1 MRNGVELVEI
11 LDNYLE
17 SKKISRRQ
25 FCTMIGIPNST
36 VSSWKVKNILPNT
49 ELISKVAKFLNV
61 SIDWLVNGENPQQE
75 ISIAAISRHTI
86 MDRIETILRQ
96 NTNSFQTPFEE
107 LYAEHLG
114 KIAEFN
120 LINNW
125 SLGRTNIPESV
136 LTGIAKELKVTSDW
150 LLTGKEET
158 DQVIDTYL
166 YKLAKE
172 HEGVLKGF
180 DCLDPEKQKAISKEI
195 ADSLELRRLQ
205 REAKLKQ
212 K

>member
-1 MRNGVELVEI
+1 MQEL
-11 LDNYLE
+11 DYFLE
-17 SKKISRRQ
+17 KKGISRRQ
-25 FCTMIGIPNST
+25 FCTQIEIPSST
-36 VSSWKVKNILPNT
+36 IATWKSKNILPNT
-49 ELISKVAKFLNV
+49 ELICKVAKFLNV
-61 SIDWLVNGENPQQE
+61 SIDWLVNGEDPKTE
-75 ISIAAISRHTI
+75 INIVAFGRHTI

-96 NTNSFQTPFEE
+96 NTNSFDTPIAE
-107 LYAEHLG
+107 LYTEHLG
-114 KIAEFN
+114 KIDDFD

-125 SLGRTNIPESV
+125 SLGRINVPESIITFLV
-136 LTGIAKELKVTSDW
+136 KELKVTTDW

-158 DQVIDTYL
+158 DQVIDTHL

-180 DCLDPEKQKAISKEI
+180 DCLDEEKQKAISKEI

-205 REAKLKQ
+205 REAKLK

>member
-11 LDNYLE
+11 IDNYLE
-17 SKKISRRQ
+17 TKGISRRQ
-25 FCTMIGIPNST
+25 FCSQIEIPPST
-36 VSSWKVKNILPNT
+36 IATWKSKNILPTT
-49 ELISKVAKFLNV
+49 ELICKVAEFLNV
-61 SIDWLVNGENPQQE
+61 SIDWLVNGEDPKTE

-114 KIAEFN
+114 KIADFDFV
-120 LINNW
+120 NNW
-125 SLGRTNIPESV
+125 SLGRINVSESV
-136 LTGIAKELKVTSDW
+136 ITALANELKVTTDW
-150 LLTGKEET
+150 LLTGREET

-180 DCLDPEKQKAISKEI
+180 DCLDEEKQKAISKEI

-205 REAKLKQ
+205 REAKLK

>member
-1 MRNGVELVEI
+1 MRNSVEILEI
-11 LDNYLE
+11 LDNYLD

-25 FCTMIGIPNST
+25 FCLDTDIPKST
-36 VSSWKVKNILPNT
+36 IANWKAKPTSPSIDLMY
-49 ELISKVAKFLNV
+49 KVAKYMNV
-61 SIDWLVNGENPQQE
+61 SLDWLVNGENSLQE
-75 ISIAAISRHTI
+75 INIVAFSRHTI

-114 KIAEFN
+114 KIAEFD

-125 SLGRTNIPESV
+125 SLGRTNIPESI

-180 DCLDPEKQKAISKEI
+180 DCLDEEKQKAISKEI

-205 REAKLKQ
+205 REAKLK